1 MQYLVKL
8 DPNTYRYTQVDVVR
22 LKREAKALL
31 DFIHTHIDPA
41 HDEQGIWK
49 WVVPLCEG
57 VLQNRIKLPIP
68 VEDRP
73 LKYQIR
79 EGLLPRDFEELY
91 APFLL
96 TITGSPRSRTQE
108 IVINGELYTYVD
120 FEE

>member
-8 DPNTYRYTQVDVVR
+8 DPETYHYTQVDVVR

-31 DFIHTHIDPA
+31 DFIYTHIDPA
-41 HDEQGIWK
+41 HDEHGIWK

-57 VLQNRIKLPIP
+57 VLQNKVELPIP

-73 LKYQIR
+73 LKYQTR
-79 EGLLPRDFEELY
+79 EGLLPRDLEELY
-91 APFLL
+91 APFSL
-96 TITGSPRSRTQE
+96 TITGSPRNLTQK
-108 IVINGELYTYVD
+108 ILINGELYTYVD